1 MVLYCIYCPGISES
15 HGSGLDG
22 MPGDMGSAMVEG
34 GCPALLAGHIS
45 WGDNEGE
52 SVREIVPGSS
62 IPQSMRV
69 PCEAPGGDT
78 DWQVVGSIVVISTQH
93 PR

>member
-1 MVLYCIYCPGISES
+1 M
-15 HGSGLDG
+15 
-22 MPGDMGSAMVEG
+22 EG
-34 GCPALLAGHIS
+34 GCPVLPAGHIS

-69 PCEAPGGDT
+69 PCEAPGVDP
-78 DWQVVGSIVVISTQH
+78 D
-93 PR
+93 